1 VKRLIVGLVLVAA
14 APGVAQTPAAKLG
27 SPIPAVARGADPDP
41 FQEGPRPPAARLGDV
56 STARVGEG
64 PKGASDDEKYNWG
77 VPSRPAS
84 RTRDR
89 DRDRDRSRDRD
100 DGDRPPS
107 ARLRDPG
114 GKLTSLQDPRPGEQM
129 GEWFQDRGEEL
140 NGALPPPLGSR
151 PPSNR
156 DHFTL
161 QSDCEFAH
169 FSSPISNPF
178 LAEDP
183 RSLSELRPLFLYQTI
198 PGDQPY
204 YKGGSAIFFGLQG
217 RLAFTER
224 LSIVLHKLGG
234 VSISAGDGSVAD
246 SSTGLAEIWLGPK
259 FVFWRDPDNQLIGS
273 AGLMFQ
279 MPVGSSGPFQD
290 TGKLT
295 LVPYF
300 SHARQLWKSDMGTF
314 NLMNIAGY
322 AIGTSSERSDY
333 LFDTLHF
340 DLDVADNHRFY
351 PTIELSWFHYTSD
364 GTARPNLGFEGRDL
378 ANVGASVGGRDF
390 LTIAPGFRYKFNEN
404 WQFGLTAELPLIG
417 TRDLLDF
424 RLGVDMIWRY

>member
-1 VKRLIVGLVLVAA
+1 MKRLIVGLLLAA
-14 APGVAQTPAAKLG
+14 TPAFAQTPAAKLG

-41 FQEGPRPPAARLGDV
+41 FQEGPRPPAARLGDI

-64 PKGASDDEKYNWG
+64 PKGASDEEKYNWG
-77 VPSRPAS
+77 VPTRPAS
-84 RTRDR
+84 RTKDR
-89 DRDRDRSRDRD
+89 DRDRRRD
-100 DGDRPPS
+100 DEDRPG
-107 ARLRDPG
+107 ARLREPG
-114 GKLTSLQDPRPGEQM
+114 GRLTSMQETAPPPPPPPGERM
-129 GEWFQDRGEEL
+129 GEWFQDRGAEL
-140 NGALPPPLGSR
+140 DGTLPPPFGSK

-169 FSSPISNPF
+169 YPSPISNPF

-198 PGDQPY
+198 PGNQPY
-204 YKGGSAIFFGLQG
+204 YKGGSAVFFGLQG

-224 LSIVLHKLGG
+224 LSVVLHKLGG
-234 VSISAGDGSVAD
+234 VSISPGDGSVAD
-246 SSTGLAEIWLGPK
+246 GGTGLAEIWLGPK
-259 FVFWRDPDNQLIGS
+259 FVFWRDPENQLIAS

-279 MPVGSSGPFQD
+279 MPVGSSSVFQD

-295 LVPYF
+295 LVPYL
-300 SHARQLWKSDMGTF
+300 SHARPLWKSDFGTF
-314 NLMNIAGY
+314 NLMNIVGY
-322 AIGTSSERSDY
+322 AVGTSSERSDY

-351 PTIELSWFHYTSD
+351 PTLELSWFHYTSD

-404 WQFGLTAELPLIG
+404 WQVGVTAELPLIG

-424 RLGVDMIWRY
+424 RLGVDLIWRY